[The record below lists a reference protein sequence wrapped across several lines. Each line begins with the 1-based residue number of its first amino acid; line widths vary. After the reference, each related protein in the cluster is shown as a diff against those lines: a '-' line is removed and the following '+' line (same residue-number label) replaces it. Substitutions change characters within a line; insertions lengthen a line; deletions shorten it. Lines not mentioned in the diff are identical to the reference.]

1 MDVDSI
7 SESIFRF
14 AQYFDGDFHYLEDD
28 DKKME
33 VAEVDPERGI
43 IPSGYSDQT
52 ITLGKING
60 YAQEFTEMKAVHI
73 EHVGIGGS
81 KRGIPEGFLAHHPQV
96 VVCYQPK
103 PDKEQDSKHI
113 RWFNYVIHKPGEMVR
128 RDDLGTKENKQEPR
142 TSDWIAPEWCLA
154 AKAARQLEDDDP
166 PDEGR
171 LYDLLERTTSRS
183 EWEEKIDLLRRIQSE
198 EIEDI
203 EDWDG
208 PQQELERA
216 RWYFDFSRG
225 EYGEWDDYFAD
236 TSPEEELAEKA
247 INPNADE
254 QPRNELCEVLDLKF
268 SAVATTGFA
277 GSQTVRMFVEA
288 LQDAGMHIQAEETDE
303 ADASS

>member
-1 MDVDSI
+1 MNVNSM
-7 SESIFRF
+7 SESIFKF
-14 AQYFDGDFHYLEDD
+14 ANKFEDEFQYVKDENNN
-28 DKKME
+28 KKME
-33 VAEVDPERGI
+33 VEKVVHKEKI
-43 IPSGYSDQT
+43 IPRGYRDT
-52 ITLGKING
+52 AFTLEKVND
-60 YAQEFTEMKAVHI
+60 YAREFVKMKPVHI
-73 EHVGIGGS
+73 EDASSGGS
-81 KRGIPEGFLAHHPQV
+81 KRGALEGFLAHHPQV

-103 PDKEQDSKHI
+103 PGKEQDSKHI

-128 RDDLGTKENKQEPR
+128 RDDLGTKDNKEGSR

-154 AKAARQLEDDDP
+154 AKAARRLEDDDIP
-166 PDEGR
+166 EKDR
-171 LYDLLERTTSRS
+171 LYDLLNQTTSRS

-198 EIEDI
+198 EIED
-203 EDWDG
+203 WDG
-208 PQQELERA
+208 PQQEMERA

-225 EYGEWDDYFAD
+225 EYGDWDDYFAD

-247 INPNADE
+247 VNPKADE
-254 QPRNELCEVLDLKF
+254 QPRNKLCEVLDLKF